1 MSGQVG
7 KKQVD
12 AAYYA
17 QQKYATM
24 ERFISYFHQIKLL
37 RDSGAQTILLVG
49 VGDGLVPH
57 YLREVLGLTV
67 TTCDIDSDLK
77 PDVVGDVRA
86 LPFAD
91 GAFDAVAVYEVLEH
105 LPFAEFDGALK
116 EIARVSSGAVVV
128 SLPHRHTGVD
138 MVLKFPYIRSLLRR
152 DFLRLLLTVPIT
164 FPGFAVSKQHYW
176 EIEREVTTLGDVRA
190 ALKKHFTI
198 EREERAELDAYRH
211 FFVLQKHAER
221 LDDAFVRTYYNEH
234 LRGLEEEYTAYRW
247 HATPA
252 TRFDYGQTMRAIQH
266 ALGTRRFSRVLEVG
280 PGDGAWT
287 PLVAERSDT
296 LVLLDQSEEMLSR
309 AQERLGRYAHI
320 TYERSD
326 FLEYESAQKFD
337 LIFSVRCFEYFEDQA
352 AAVRKLRSLL
362 VPGGKLVLVTK
373 NRTYVSFRERAGR
386 RLHKN
391 MVSREEMV
399 ALLVDAGFSVQ
410 TVLGAVVRV
419 KAGYVLSRVLFGA
432 LHVLHVATGGRVAIP
447 WLSDRL
453 TESYLYVAERA

>member
-7 KKQVD
+7 EKQVD

-17 QQKYATM
+17 QRKYATM

-37 RDSGAQTILLVG
+37 RDSGARTVLLVG

-57 YLREVLGLTV
+57 YLSQVLGLTV
-67 TTCDIDSDLK
+67 TTCDIDPDLK
-77 PDVVGDVRA
+77 PDVVGDVRS

-116 EIARVSSGAVVV
+116 EIARVSSGAAVV
-128 SLPHRHTGVD
+128 SLPHRHAGIDLVC
-138 MVLKFPYIRSLLRR
+138 KFPYIRSLLGR
-152 DFLRLLLTVPIT
+152 DFIRLLLTVPIK

-190 ALKKHFTI
+190 ALRKHFII

-211 FFVLQKHAER
+211 FFVLRKHTEG

-252 TRFDYGQTMRAIQH
+252 TRFDYAQTARAIRG
-266 ALGTRRFSRVLEVG
+266 ALAEDRYARVLEVG

-287 PLVAERSDT
+287 PFVAERSDALT
-296 LVLLDQSEEMLSR
+296 LLDQSEEMLGR
-309 AQERLGRYAHI
+309 AQTRLGRYAHI
-320 TYERSD
+320 TYQRSD
-326 FLEYESAQKFD
+326 FLEYESTEKFD
-337 LIFSVRCFEYFEDQA
+337 LIFSIRCFEYFEDQA
-352 AAVRKLRSLL
+352 AAMRKFYSLL
-362 VPGGKLVLVTK
+362 APGGKLVLVTK

-386 RLHKN
+386 RLHTN
-391 MVSREEMV
+391 MVSREEMR
-399 ALLVDAGFSVQ
+399 ALLVSAGFSVRA
-410 TVLGAVVRV
+410 VYGAVVRI
-419 KAGYVLSRVLFGA
+419 KAGYALSRMLFGA
-432 LHVLHVATGGRVAIP
+432 LHMVHVATGGRLTIP
-447 WLSDRL
+447 WFSDKL
-453 TESYLYVAERA
+453 TESYLYVAKRS